1 MKFFLKVFLVLAV
14 LGGLGAAAISPVRA
28 YLKKRN
34 QTNWRLM
41 EVEQGDIISV
51 VNSTGEIRPVKKVQ
65 IGSFVSGPIIEIHV
79 DFNDRVKAGDK
90 LAKIDPRL
98 FDANVRR
105 EEATLKTREAEVER
119 VQALLQQA
127 RNNEQR
133 AKALHKENPEF
144 ISGTEMDQFVFN
156 KRSLEAQLT
165 VATASVDQAQASL
178 ENAQA
183 NLGYTNIVSPVDG
196 IIIDKK
202 IEDGQ
207 TLAASFTTPEMF
219 VLAID
224 MDKHM
229 HVFASVDEADMGMIM
244 AAKDEGQPVEFT
256 VDAWPG
262 EVFAGEIEQI
272 RVSSTVEQNV
282 VTYPVVVRAPNPD
295 MKLLPGMT
303 AEISFRVDQRQDVV
317 KVPNSALRF
326 FPLTEQVRESDRQ
339 LLDGDDR
346 TIKQEEDNANTRVLS
361 AAEKAEA
368 KRNQKRKHV
377 WVVEGDLLKAVEV
390 VTGLS
395 DSKFTEL
402 VSGDLKPGQELVTG
416 TKRR

>member
-1 MKFFLKVFLVLAV
+1 
-14 LGGLGAAAISPVRA
+14 
-28 YLKKRN
+28 
-34 QTNWRLM
+34 M